1 MATPLDPNFGWQDE
15 HPKSYHQLLE
25 PLIARLL
32 PDKQTPILDIG
43 CGNGYFANR
52 LIDQGYTVYGIDTSP
67 DGIAIANRQH
77 PDHFFRC
84 DVTCA
89 ELPAPLRAIPF
100 RTVLCM
106 EVIEHL
112 YSPRTMVCFAREL
125 LLRSGGGEL
134 LVTTPYHGYLKNLTI
149 ALADRMDYHLSA
161 LWEGGHIKFWSKR
174 TLTRLLSDAGY
185 RDIAIRGAGRIP
197 YLWRHMVCR
206 AEL

>member
-1 MATPLDPNFGWQDE
+1 MAILLNQEFGWQDE
-15 HPKSYHQLLE
+15 HPQSYHRLLE
-25 PLIARLL
+25 PPIERLL
-32 PDKQTPILDIG
+32 PDKQTPILDVG

-52 LIDQGYTVYGIDTSP
+52 LLDRGYTVYGIDASQ
-67 DGIAIANRQH
+67 DGIEIANRRH
-77 PDHFFRC
+77 PGHFFRC
-84 DVTCA
+84 DVAAA
-89 ELPAPLRAIPF
+89 ELPASLLAIPF

-134 LVTTPYHGYLKNLTI
+134 IVTTPYHGYLKNLTI
-149 ALADRMDYHLSA
+149 ALAGRMDYHLSA
-161 LWEGGHIKFWSKR
+161 LWEGGHIKFWSIR

-185 RDIAIRGAGRIP
+185 HNISIRGAGRVP

-206 AEL
+206 ATT